1 MKHAG
6 KARKAAFKLI
16 LISLILIGVVMAIG
30 FIAAV
35 VGTAMIATNG
45 SRIKE

>member
-16 LISLILIGVVMAIG
+16 LISLILIGVVSVIG
-30 FIAAV
+30 FVASWSA
-35 VGTAMIATNG
+35 
-45 SRIKE
+45 RR